1 MRRFLLIT
9 FLFCCFTSLLYAQ
22 YHAEMIR
29 TLASPKFHGRGY
41 YGNGDVK
48 AALFIRDEFRKL
60 GLLPVNGTMLQPFSF
75 PVNTFPGKV
84 AVTMGDKKLVPGK
97 DFIVS
102 PASPSVKGTFP
113 LTRVILPLPDFKLRD
128 YSGEFLLID
137 KSNADS
143 VSMAMLDSLSRNP
156 PPVKGIVMVEPKK
169 LTWSV
174 SQKVNDRVFI
184 RVLKDSFPETAN
196 MISLNIQNRFIS
208 QHQTYNVVGYVKGS
222 VHPDSF
228 IVFTAHYDHL
238 GRMGKKTLF
247 PGASDNA
254 SGTAMLLDLARHYT
268 QPANRPEKS
277 ILFIAFAGEEAGLV
291 GSKYYTDHPLLPLNK
306 IHFLINLDMMGNGDE
321 GMMVVNGEV
330 HEQAFARLDS
340 INNAHQLVLPLGK
353 RGAARN
359 SDHHWFSHH
368 GVPAFFFYTKGGSK
382 AYHDIYD
389 TPSSLPLTEFEDI
402 MTLIKL
408 YTSP

>member
-41 YGNGDVK
+41 YRNGDVK

-75 PVNTFPGKV
+75 PVNTFPGIV

-102 PASPSVKGTFP
+102 PDCPSVKGTFP
-113 LTRVILPLPDFKLRD
+113 LTRVTLPLPNFTLRD

-137 KSNADS
+137 KTGADS
-143 VSMAMLDSLSRNP
+143 ISMAMLDSLSRNP
-156 PPVKGIVMVEPKK
+156 PQVKGVVMVEAKK

-174 SQKVNDRVFI
+174 SQKVRDRIFI
-184 RVLKDSFPETAN
+184 RVLKDSFPETVN
-196 MISLNIQNRFIS
+196 MISLNIQSRFIS

-228 IVFTAHYDHL
+228 IVITAHYDHL
-238 GRMGKKTLF
+238 GRMGKNTLF

-340 INNAHQLVLPLGK
+340 INNE
-353 RGAARN
+353 
-359 SDHHWFSHH
+359 HHWYSLLVNAVPPATAITTGFHTTAFRPSFST
-368 GVPAFFFYTKGGSK
+368 PK
-382 AYHDIYD
+382 ADRR
-389 TPSSLPLTEFEDI
+389 
-402 MTLIKL
+402 LIT
-408 YTSP
+408 TSTTHRHRCH

>member
-1 MRRFLLIT
+1 MRRFLIIT
-9 FLFCCFTSLLYAQ
+9 FLFCCFSPLLHAQ
-22 YHAEMIR
+22 YYAEMIR

-41 YGNGDVK
+41 YKNGDVK
-48 AALFIRDEFRKL
+48 AAHFISGEFRKL
-60 GLLPVNGTMLQPFSF
+60 GLLPVNGTMLQPFTF

-84 AVTMGDKKLVPGK
+84 LVTIGDKTLLPGK

-102 PASPSVKGTFP
+102 PACPSVKGTFP
-113 LTRVILPLPDFKLRD
+113 LTRVTLPLPDFTRRD

-137 KSNADS
+137 KSDADS
-143 VSMAMLDSLSRNP
+143 VSMAILDSLSRNP
-156 PPVKGIVMVEPKK
+156 PPVKGVVMVEAKK

-184 RVLKDSFPETAN
+184 RVLKDSFPKTAN
-196 MISLNIQNRFIS
+196 RISLNIQNRFIS

-222 VHPDSF
+222 VHPDSLV
-228 IVFTAHYDHL
+228 VFTAHFDHL

-291 GSKYYTDHPLLPLNK
+291 GSKHYTDHPLLPLNK

-368 GVPAFFFYTKGGSK
+368 GVPAFFFYTRGGSK

-402 MTLIKL
+402 MKLIKL
-408 YTSP
+408 YTLP

>member
-1 MRRFLLIT
+1 MRKFLIIT
-9 FLFCCFTSLLYAQ
+9 FLFCCFVSLLHAQ
-22 YHAEMIR
+22 YYAEMIR

-41 YGNGDVK
+41 YKNGDVK
-48 AALFIRDEFRKL
+48 AAHFISNEFRKL
-60 GLLPVNGTMLQPFSF
+60 GLLPVNGMMLQPFSF

-84 AVTMGDKKLVPGK
+84 AVTMGDQKLVPGK
-97 DFIVS
+97 DFIIS
-102 PASPSVKGTFP
+102 SASPSVKGTFP
-113 LTRVILPLPDFKLRD
+113 LTRVTLPLPDFRLRD

-143 VSMAMLDSLSRNP
+143 ISMAILDSLSRNP

-174 SQKVNDRVFI
+174 SQKVNDKVFI

-228 IVFTAHYDHL
+228 VVFTAHYDHL

-254 SGTAMLLDLARHYT
+254 SGTAMLLDLAGHYT
-268 QPANRPEKS
+268 QPAHRPEKS

-368 GVPAFFFYTKGGSK
+368 GVPAFFFYTRGGSK

-389 TPSSLPLTEFEDI
+389 MPASLPLTEFEDI

-408 YTSP
+408 YTLP